1 MRLIHQ
7 LLKIIC
13 LAWLLVL
20 SGQSFAAD
28 NADSVF
34 AESPVLLPD
43 LRPKYDLLCGN
54 NTSAQTLDL
63 VDLNADGRKDI
74 LVGLWCGVPSGTET
88 HAPTIG
94 GLVAFTQNTDKT
106 FVDSTMSLFGSEL
119 VAIEKPF
126 ENIVYDFNNDGY
138 EDVFMTMSR
147 EDGRANPWDLVDN
160 IKNAVVMSNGDGSYS
175 LLRTGCIL
183 PCGTGYLV
191 YEMDNESSGIDIV
204 TAPIGY
210 GGSREV
216 WRYSDTWQR
225 LSTLSGDL
233 ASGAMVFFKR
243 TASELASLRLSIS
256 YRVNGVTGIRLFKRA
271 DQLSDWI
278 EKDAW
283 NQSFDNVFSAPVA
296 NWNGD
301 ISTWPITVSDG
312 EYYAGGTFEYGCEMA
327 VQSDSNLNL
336 VYLETA
342 YQLDDY
348 VEGVDIVEGQGM
360 RWVYRLF
367 GFSATDTSL
376 TPEPIELQGSVDL
389 TDRPYRMSCED
400 VNGDGRDDIVV
411 ATWGYE
417 THPHVYINIG
427 ENKFS
432 LIREEMWPPMADALK
447 NSQPVYADVDGDDI
461 PDVIYFSGAS
471 VAYSNSPEIR
481 YEVHFATEAMA
492 VEDTY
497 DSDSDGVLND
507 ADAFPLDSTETVDSD
522 TDGVGDNS
530 DVFPLNSLYSADND
544 TDGMPNT
551 WETQY
556 GLNPN
561 DATDATSDQDND
573 GANAL
578 TEFLA
583 GTIPVGS
590 LDIDGSGDYDA
601 LTDGLLLLRQMF
613 GLTGDGLVGGAIAA
627 DALYSS
633 STNIEGRITML
644 GSLADID
651 GNGSV
656 DALTDGLLALRYL
669 FGLKGDALIS
679 GVIAADATRASS
691 AEIEAHIQSLT
702 PAL

>member
-191 YEMDNESSGIDIV
+191 YEMDNETSGIDIV

-301 ISTWPITVSDG
+301 ISTRG
-312 EYYAGGTFEYGCEMA
+312 
-327 VQSDSNLNL
+327 LNL
-336 VYLETA
+336 Y
-342 YQLDDY
+342 
-348 VEGVDIVEGQGM
+348 
-360 RWVYRLF
+360 
-367 GFSATDTSL
+367 
-376 TPEPIELQGSVDL
+376 
-389 TDRPYRMSCED
+389 
-400 VNGDGRDDIVV
+400 
-411 ATWGYE
+411 
-417 THPHVYINIG
+417 
-427 ENKFS
+427 
-432 LIREEMWPPMADALK
+432 
-447 NSQPVYADVDGDDI
+447 
-461 PDVIYFSGAS
+461 
-471 VAYSNSPEIR
+471 
-481 YEVHFATEAMA
+481 
-492 VEDTY
+492 
-497 DSDSDGVLND
+497 
-507 ADAFPLDSTETVDSD
+507 
-522 TDGVGDNS
+522 
-530 DVFPLNSLYSADND
+530 
-544 TDGMPNT
+544 
-551 WETQY
+551 
-556 GLNPN
+556 
-561 DATDATSDQDND
+561 
-573 GANAL
+573 
-578 TEFLA
+578 LA
-583 GTIPVGS
+583 G
-590 LDIDGSGDYDA
+590 
-601 LTDGLLLLRQMF
+601 R
-613 GLTGDGLVGGAIAA
+613 
-627 DALYSS
+627 
-633 STNIEGRITML
+633 
-644 GSLADID
+644 
-651 GNGSV
+651 
-656 DALTDGLLALRYL
+656 
-669 FGLKGDALIS
+669 
-679 GVIAADATRASS
+679 
-691 AEIEAHIQSLT
+691 
-702 PAL
+702 